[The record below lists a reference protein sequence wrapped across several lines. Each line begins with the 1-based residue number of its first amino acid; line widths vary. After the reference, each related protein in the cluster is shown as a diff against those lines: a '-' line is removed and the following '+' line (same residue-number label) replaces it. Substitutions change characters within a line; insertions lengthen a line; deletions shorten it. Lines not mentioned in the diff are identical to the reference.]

1 MPLLHAGV
9 QNPRVKVQ
17 EPTQRAQSPHT
28 VHGVGENQSTAW
40 VPGKEI
46 VEIKVLERK
55 FKINLNEVIFTTT
68 VCFVVLLRFH
78 LVHLCGS
85 VDHVS
90 QTMWCTC
97 RCIWLKPTIKS
108 SKNCILDLEEF
119 RFLVSSTITNLFNC
133 TWDLCFCQ
141 GFYGSSLV
149 GDIDNFTTVLLQPNF
164 VHQRH

>member
-1 MPLLHAGV
+1 MPLLHAGG

-17 EPTQRAQSPHT
+17 EPKQRAQSPHT

-85 VDHVS
+85 VDHVPR
-90 QTMWCTC
+90 QCGVHVDAFG
-97 RCIWLKPTIKS
+97 
-108 SKNCILDLEEF
+108 SK
-119 RFLVSSTITNLFNC
+119 
-133 TWDLCFCQ
+133 Q
-141 GFYGSSLV
+141 
-149 GDIDNFTTVLLQPNF
+149 
-164 VHQRH
+164 